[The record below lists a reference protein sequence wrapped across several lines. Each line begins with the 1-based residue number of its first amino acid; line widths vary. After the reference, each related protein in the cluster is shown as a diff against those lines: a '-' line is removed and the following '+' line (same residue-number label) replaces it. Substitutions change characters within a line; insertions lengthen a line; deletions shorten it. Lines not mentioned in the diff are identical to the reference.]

1 MTRALKSVTLIHLC
15 SPCIT
20 MRVRF
25 PHIRFHGRPLQ
36 IVYTETSSCGM
47 AVVVFL
53 RINCLESKQQQER
66 HHKTE
71 QSHSFRQGETQNG
84 V

>member
-1 MTRALKSVTLIHLC
+1 
-15 SPCIT
+15 
-20 MRVRF
+20 
-25 PHIRFHGRPLQ
+25 
-36 IVYTETSSCGM
+36 M

-84 V
+84 VWEQLLFQRGVPCVTDDEGAEHCSDTSTWNDKQ